1 MRAVFQIEQVGPF
14 VSVQDVGRSGYARFG
29 VTKAGPMDRL
39 GHQLTNY
46 ALGKPDHSSSIEV
59 SLGGLTLKC
68 IEGAVTA
75 AVGGGCFSINLDGSE
90 LAPWSIFTFREGSV
104 LKIRSGDWGSWCYL
118 SFLGDIMTK
127 EWLGSQSV
135 HQSSGLCGLP
145 FNQGSKIIVDSAK
158 TSSDTPGS
166 FFDPKLLKPSSEI
179 RVVQG
184 PQDQYFDDISIT
196 KLYLT
201 DFKLTADYDRM
212 GVRLDG
218 ETLKV
223 NRALD
228 MPSEPVARG
237 SIQVPGHGDPICL
250 LADHQTTGGYPK
262 IATIISVDQ
271 DIMAQKRVADV
282 VRFIETDVGD
292 AIAIARQR
300 HLQIDMMK
308 EEILGNRASFIHKLW
323 SSNLISGVVST
334 SQD

>member
-14 VSVQDVGRSGYARFG
+14 VSVQDAGRSGYARFG
-29 VTKAGPMDRL
+29 VTKAGPMDKL
-39 GHQLTNY
+39 GHLLTNY
-46 ALGKPDHSSSIEV
+46 ALGKYDHSSAIEV
-59 SLGGLTLKC
+59 SLGGLALKC
-68 IEGAVTA
+68 IEGEITA

-90 LAPWSIFTFREGSV
+90 LAPWSIFTLREGSV
-104 LKIRSGDWGSWCYL
+104 VKIRSGDWGSWCYL

-135 HQSSGLCGLP
+135 HQSSGLCGLAYKL
-145 FNQGSKIIVDSAK
+145 GDKIVVDSAK
-158 TSSDTPGS
+158 TNSDTSGS
-166 FFDPKLLKPSSEI
+166 FFDPKSLKPSSEV

-184 PQDQYFDDISIT
+184 PQDLYFDGTSIT

-212 GVRLDG
+212 GVRLNG
-218 ETLKV
+218 EKLTV

-271 DIMAQKRVADV
+271 DVMAQKRVGDV
-282 VRFIETDVGD
+282 VKFTKTNVGD
-292 AIAIARQR
+292 AIKIARQR
-300 HLQIDMMK
+300 DLQIDMMK

>member
-14 VSVQDVGRSGYARFG
+14 VSVQDAGRSGYARFG
-29 VTKAGPMDRL
+29 VTKSGPMDRL
-39 GHQLTNY
+39 GHQLINY
-46 ALGKPDHSSSIEV
+46 ALGKDDSSASIEI
-59 SLGGLTLKC
+59 SMGGLTLLC
-68 IEGAVTA
+68 VEGEVTA
-75 AVGGGCFSINLDGSE
+75 AVGGGHFSINLDGSE
-90 LAPWSIFTFREGSV
+90 LAPWSIFTLREGS
-104 LKIRSGDWGSWCYL
+104 LLRIRSGDWGSWCYL
-118 SFLGDIMTK
+118 SFLGDIVSK

-135 HQSSGLCGLP
+135 HQGSGLCGLP
-145 FNQGSKIIVDSAK
+145 YKQGDKVIIDGAR
-158 TSSDTPGS
+158 TNSDNSGS
-166 FFDPKLLKPSSEI
+166 FFDPKSLKPSTEI

-184 PQDQYFDDISIT
+184 PQDQYFEDISIS

-201 DFKLTADYDRM
+201 EFKLTAEYDRM
-212 GVRLDG
+212 GVRLNG
-218 ETLKV
+218 EKLRV

-262 IATIISVDQ
+262 IATIISSDQ
-271 DIMAQKRVADV
+271 DCMAQKRVGDV
-282 VRFIETDVGD
+282 VTLIKTDVDD

-300 HLQIDMMK
+300 QLQINIMK
-308 EEILGNRASFIHKLW
+308 EEIVSNRASFIHKLW